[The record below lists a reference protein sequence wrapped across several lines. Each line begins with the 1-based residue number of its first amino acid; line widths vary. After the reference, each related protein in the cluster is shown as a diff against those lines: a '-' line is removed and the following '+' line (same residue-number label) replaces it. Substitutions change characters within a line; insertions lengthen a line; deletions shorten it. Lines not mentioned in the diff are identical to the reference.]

1 MTYFTLEEFTEAA
14 EIVGRHMIPT
24 PQFSWPLLNAE
35 LNRDELGRGERGTE
49 VWLKHEN
56 CTPTGAF
63 KVRGGLVYLD
73 RLVRERPGV
82 RGIVSATRGNH
93 GQSLAFAG
101 RAAGVPVTIVA
112 PHGNSPD
119 KNAAM
124 RGFGAELIEHGIDF
138 QAAREYSVQLA
149 EERGLEAVPSF
160 HRDLCLGVATYAH
173 ELFIAAGPLDAVYVP
188 VGMGSGICGLITIR
202 DLLGLDTEIVGVVAE
217 GAPATALSF
226 AAGKPVS
233 TDTAVTLIDG
243 VATRVPDPTAIE
255 LIVGGAARIVQ
266 ITDDQCV
273 DAMRLIMRSTH
284 HLVEPSG
291 AAALAGL
298 IVDQQQS
305 GRASGR
311 RCGAILSGGN
321 IDAPVLAEVLAGRTP
336 AP

>member
-1 MTYFTLEEFTEAA
+1 MTYFTLGEFAEAA

-24 PQFSWPLLNAE
+24 PQFAWPLLGAE
-35 LNRDELGRGERGTE
+35 IGAE

-63 KVRGGLVYLD
+63 KVRGGLVYID
-73 RLVRERPGV
+73 RMVRERPGV
-82 RGIVSATRGNH
+82 RGVVSATRGNH

-124 RGFGAELIEHGIDF
+124 RGFGAELIEHGVDF
-138 QAAREYSVQLA
+138 QAAREHSVLIA

-160 HRDLCLGVATYAH
+160 HRDLCMGVATYAH
-173 ELFIAAGPLDAVYVP
+173 ELFSAAGRLDVVYVP
-188 VGMGSGICGLITIR
+188 IGMGSGIVGLMTIR
-202 DLLGLDTEIVGVVAE
+202 DLLGLDTEIVGVTAE

-226 AAGKPVS
+226 AAGAPVS

-243 VATRVPDPTAIE
+243 VATRVPDEVAIE
-255 LIVGGAARIVQ
+255 LIVAGAARIVQ
-266 ITDDQCV
+266 INDDQCAEAV
-273 DAMRLIMRSTH
+273 RLIMRYTH

-298 IVDQQQS
+298 IADQ
-305 GRASGR
+305 AAMSGR
-311 RCGAILSGGN
+311 RAGRRLGAILSGGN
-321 IDAPVLAEVLAGRTP
+321 IDAPVLAEILAGRTP

>member
-1 MTYFTLEEFTEAA
+1 MTYFTLDEFVQAA
-14 EIVGRHMIPT
+14 GVVSRHMTPT
-24 PQFSWPLLNAE
+24 PQFAWPLLGAE
-35 LNRDELGRGERGTE
+35 LGAE

-63 KVRGGLVYLD
+63 KVRGGLVYMD
-73 RLVRERPGV
+73 RLVRERPEV

-101 RAAGVPVTIVA
+101 RAAGVAVTIVA

-124 RGFGAELIEHGIDF
+124 RAFGAELIEHGVDF
-138 QAAREYSVQLA
+138 QAAREHSVVLA
-149 EERGLEAVPSF
+149 EQRGLEAVPSF
-160 HRDLCLGVATYAH
+160 HRDLCLGVSTYAH
-173 ELFIAAGPLDAVYVP
+173 ELFNAAGPLDVVYVP
-188 VGMGSGICGLITIR
+188 VGMGSGIVGLMTIR

-226 AAGKPVS
+226 AAGVPVS

-243 VATRVPDPTAIE
+243 VATRVPDPVAIE
-255 LIVGGAARIVQ
+255 LIVRGAARIVQ
-266 ITDDQCV
+266 ISDQQCV
-273 DAMRLIMRSTH
+273 DAMRLIMRCAH

-298 IVDQQQS
+298 IADQQAV
-305 GRASGR
+305 GGDISGR
-311 RCGAILSGGN
+311 RLGAIVSGGN
-321 IDAPVLAEVLAGRTP
+321 VDAPVLAEILAGRTP